1 MSTGTAIRVGTD
13 VVAVRQVADSV
24 ARFGARYL
32 QRVYTEHEISSCTG
46 SPTVRAAGL
55 AARFAAKE
63 ATIKVLR
70 PVGHQPDWRSVEVRR
85 DSRGWCTMALSGH
98 AAALADQA
106 GIADL
111 AVSRTEPRYQENVGA
126 LKSVQPEDL
135 SATQIDARLG
145 ACWLPV
151 KDFEKFAREL
161 LGADDIKVF
170 FTSQLGT
177 WTVQAGL
184 TTKGSI
190 ANTTDWGTNRASAL
204 ELIEDALN
212 LRTPTIYDTV
222 KDGKKDK
229 QVVNANSRSEEH

>member
-46 SPTVRAAGL
+46 SPPVRAAGL

-111 AVSRTEPRYQENVGA
+111 AVSLTHEGDVAAAVVVA
-126 LKSVQPEDL
+126 LCRS
-135 SATQIDARLG
+135 
-145 ACWLPV
+145 
-151 KDFEKFAREL
+151 
-161 LGADDIKVF
+161 
-170 FTSQLGT
+170 
-177 WTVQAGL
+177 
-184 TTKGSI
+184 
-190 ANTTDWGTNRASAL
+190 GTNSA
-204 ELIEDALN
+204 E
-212 LRTPTIYDTV
+212 
-222 KDGKKDK
+222 
-229 QVVNANSRSEEH
+229 RSGMPAVPAHIGGAA